1 MKYSGTLT
9 QIRSICFMQCIIK
22 NFFFLKTTINKEKK
36 LKELRY
42 EMLDL

>member
-1 MKYSGTLT
+1 
-9 QIRSICFMQCIIK
+9 MQCIIK
-22 NFFFLKTTINKEKK
+22 NFFLETTINKEKK